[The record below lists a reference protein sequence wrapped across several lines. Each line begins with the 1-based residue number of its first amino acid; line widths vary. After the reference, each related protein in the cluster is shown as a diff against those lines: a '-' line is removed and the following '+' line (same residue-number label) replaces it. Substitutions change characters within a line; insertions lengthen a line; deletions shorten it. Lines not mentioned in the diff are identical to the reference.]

1 MMTLGVLYGRGRTP
15 AQEEEQEL
23 PAFVVAVA
31 GSAGSELGMVQ
42 AGI

>member
-1 MMTLGVLYGRGRTP
+1 MALGVLSGRRTTP

>member
-1 MMTLGVLYGRGRTP
+1 MMALGVLPGRRRTP

-23 PAFVVAVA
+23 HAFAVAVA

>member
-1 MMTLGVLYGRGRTP
+1 MMALGVLLGRRRTP
-15 AQEEEQEL
+15 AQEEEQEP

-31 GSAGSELGMVQ
+31 GSAGSELVMAQ

>member
-1 MMTLGVLYGRGRTP
+1 MALGVSPGRRRTP
-15 AQEEEQEL
+15 AQEEEQGL
-23 PAFVVAVA
+23 PAFVAAVA

>member
-1 MMTLGVLYGRGRTP
+1 MALGVLPGRRTLP
-15 AQEEEQEL
+15 AQEEEWEP

-31 GSAGSELGMVQ
+31 ASAGSELVMAQ